1 MPWRSSRLLFG
12 EPHFVSNILILGTFF
27 DCELA
32 NAVQG
37 ITLSL
42 FSATSRHLPN
52 LKHITSCYDM
62 KWYDCIK
69 SHHKGLGQVKKC
81 FRMGKK
87 NRKRNGKEKLKEK
100 YRIEKEGID
109 WNRIE

>member
-1 MPWRSSRLLFG
+1 MSVQKKSLSTL
-12 EPHFVSNILILGTFF
+12 VF

-37 ITLSL
+37 ITTSLSG
-42 FSATSRHLPN
+42 TSRHLPN

-69 SHHKGLGQVKKC
+69 SHHKGLGQVKTC

-87 NRKRNGKEKLKEK
+87 NRKRDRKDKLKEK
-100 YRIEKEGID
+100 FRIEHELTG
-109 WNRIE
+109 